1 MAWGG
6 GVWTIPR
13 DDLHL
18 PSLPPPLDNYND
30 TLIVSHLRLIKP
42 FAIC

>member
-1 MAWGG
+1 MGAEVSGQFLAMIC
-6 GVWTIPR
+6 TF
-13 DDLHL
+13 LHGL
-18 PSLPPPLDNYND
+18 RPGDNYND